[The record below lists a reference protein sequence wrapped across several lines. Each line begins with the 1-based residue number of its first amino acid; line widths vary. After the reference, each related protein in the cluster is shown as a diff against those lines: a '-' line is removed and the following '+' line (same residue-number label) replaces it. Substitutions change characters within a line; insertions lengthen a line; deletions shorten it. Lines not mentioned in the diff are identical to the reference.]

1 MIFDF
6 IIVFIGLFIQFIFL
20 FKRELL
26 LDNQYK
32 IWIWLIS
39 IVLFIIGYLLSKL
52 DINVKTLPCLM
63 IPLLAYGIYRLEY
76 SIFKYFFKAEPVDT
90 FHSRDIKLMKS
101 GIFNFIFW
109 FFGLIIPTIISF
121 EISKL

>member
-1 MIFDF
+1 MIFDL

-26 LDNQYK
+26 VDNQYK

-39 IVLFIIGYLLSKL
+39 IVLFILGYLLSKL
-52 DINVKTLPCLM
+52 DLNVKTLPCLM
-63 IPLLAYGIYRLEY
+63 VPLLAYGIYRLQY
-76 SIFKYFFKAEPVDT
+76 SIFKYFFKTEPVDT
-90 FHSRDIKLMKS
+90 YHSTDIKLMKS

-109 FFGLIIPTIISF
+109 FLGTFIPVITSF
-121 EISKL
+121 EIDKL